1 MPVQSKSV
9 IVRDI
14 VSEQCLNLEFS
25 GKCLISKSLVST
37 SSSENPDLVLCPL
50 LGDPQINGGLGYSFG
65 KPGLDPKPW
74 KSLAKH
80 LLQRGIGWFL
90 PTLITDSLEQLKCA
104 FQQLEAMRQA
114 DPFLAAIC
122 PGYHLEGPWISPEDG
137 YRGAHP
143 KSFVINPLWDDFEK
157 LQNCSGGNIRLV
169 TIAPEVP
176 GAIPMI
182 RRLVGT
188 GVRVALGHTNAGGD
202 LIREAV
208 DAGATLSTH
217 LGNGIARIISRHE
230 NPLWP
235 QLANPGLI
243 PSLIPDGHH
252 LPVEFIQT
260 VLAVKKT
267 SKVIVTA
274 DSSPV
279 AGLCEGTYPLW
290 NTTVE
295 ISPEGRVSI
304 PGSGLLAGSGCFTDD
319 CLRWLVEKVG
329 LNIKTVYPL
338 CGNQAASALGIKPIC
353 LDINCSFA
361 LVKSKSSKTW
371 DIGGVVFDGREVWD
385 NWEV

>member
-1 MPVQSKSV
+1 M
-9 IVRDI
+9 VRDF
-14 VSEQCLNLEFS
+14 VSEQCWDLEFS
-25 GKCLISKSLVST
+25 GKYLISKRPASDPRSVST
-37 SSSENPDLVLCPL
+37 DFVLFPL

-65 KPGLDPKPW
+65 QPGLDPKPW
-74 KSLAKH
+74 KSLAIY

-90 PTLITDSLEQLKCA
+90 PTLITDSLEQLKSA
-104 FQQLEAMRQA
+104 FQQLETMRQK

-143 KSFVINPLWDDFEK
+143 KSFVINPLWDDFES

-176 GAIPMI
+176 GAIKMI
-182 RRLVGT
+182 SRLVGT

-202 LIREAV
+202 IIRQAV

-217 LGNGIARIISRHE
+217 LGNGIARMISRHE

-243 PSLIPDGHH
+243 PTIIPDGHH
-252 LPVEFIQT
+252 LPVEFVQT
-260 VLAVKKT
+260 VLAVKRP
-267 SKVIVTA
+267 SQVIVTA

-279 AGLCEGTYPLW
+279 AGLPQGTYPLW

-319 CLRWLVEKVG
+319 CLRWLVETVG
-329 LNIKTVYPL
+329 LNIKTVHPL
-338 CGNQAASALGIKPIC
+338 CGKQAQNTLGVNSIGS
-353 LDINCSFA
+353 DINFSFA
-361 LVKSKSSKTW
+361 LVKSKSIRTW
-371 DIGGVVFDGREVWD
+371 DIEAVVFDGKKVWG